1 MFPKSRYHQMRARHA
16 ARIPFAAAL
25 ILGALV
31 LPLSSA
37 SAYSFRVKAA
47 CARDYYAHCSAY
59 SLESQEVRQC
69 MRAVGR
75 GLSTRCIDALV
86 ADGEVS
92 KAEVARRSA
101 SLR

>member
-1 MFPKSRYHQMRARHA
+1 MFPKSRYYQMPAR
-16 ARIPFAAAL
+16 AAAGIRPAML
-25 ILGALV
+25 MAGVMV

-37 SAYSFRVKAA
+37 SAYSLGVKTA
-47 CARDYYAHCSAY
+47 CAGDYYAHCSAY
-59 SLESQEVRQC
+59 SLESQEVRRC

-75 GLSTRCIDALV
+75 GLSPRCINALV

-92 KAEVARRSA
+92 KEEVARRSA